1 MSNEN
6 NEANDDVIKEGPRLG
21 FWWYVVL
28 CLYLNL
34 LIYTGWITFGS
45 NNVYATTP
53 DILSKLDQVSTPV
66 MFDVFADGLRH
77 EAENFEE
84 INQLAS
90 QSFNVVLGAVL
101 GYLAVTA
108 TILKKQEGSKS

>member
-1 MSNEN
+1 MSDGATVNKDEL
-6 NEANDDVIKEGPRLG
+6 ETEGPRLG

-53 DILSKLDQVSTPV
+53 DILTKLDQVSTPQ
-66 MFDVFADGLRH
+66 MFDVFSAGLKH

-108 TILKKQEGSKS
+108 TILKKQESDKS